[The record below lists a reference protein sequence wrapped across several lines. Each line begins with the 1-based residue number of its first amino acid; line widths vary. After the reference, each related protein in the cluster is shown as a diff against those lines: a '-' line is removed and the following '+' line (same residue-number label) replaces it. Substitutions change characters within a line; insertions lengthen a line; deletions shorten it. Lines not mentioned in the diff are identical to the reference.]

1 MGMCNL
7 NTKVNIKDEVY
18 LSPLKCK
25 QCDTLILDF
34 QVWDGSLL
42 ADVNGWSCM
51 LRANKNNGMGYQIE
65 EAEVTA
71 SNSYIHIECQSTLT
85 QFAGVTLL
93 ECTFNKGNLQKT
105 SFDIEILVRKSVLGN
120 PDGSVSKCIIT
131 PLEKLNENLAK
142 ISESIN
148 NANVAKNA
156 LDSSTNKANNANSTL
171 NSTIDSA
178 DTSKGN
184 LDSSISSGKETIEEL
199 KKTNSA
205 YTDHINDLNIH
216 VTKMQKDKWDAYEAR
231 IIELTT
237 IIDDVLYKDA
247 VVVDDEGN
255 TIVDDEDNT
264 IIV

>member
-7 NTKVNIKDEVY
+7 NTKVNIKNEVY

-71 SNSYIHIECQSTLT
+71 SNSNIHIECKSTLT

-120 PDGSVSKCIIT
+120 SDGSVPECIIT
-131 PLEKLNENLAK
+131 PLEKLDENLAK

-148 NANVAKNA
+148 AADAAKTALDNSKVEAEKTNSKLITNDTNAKN
-156 LDSSTNKANNANSTL
+156 TNTTL
-171 NSTIDSA
+171 VTNTTEAKS
-178 DTSKGN
+178 
-184 LDSSISSGKETIEEL
+184 TIEEL
-199 KKTNSA
+199 KKTNSE
-205 YTDHINDLNIH
+205 YTQHIKNMDIH
-216 VTKMQKDKWDAYEAR
+216 VTLEQKKKWDSYEAK
-231 IIELTT
+231 ITELTN
-237 IIDDVLYKDA
+237 IIDDVIYKDA
-247 VVVDDEGN
+247 TVVDDEGN
-255 TIVDDEDNT
+255 TIIDDEGN
-264 IIV
+264 IIII

>member
-25 QCDTLILDF
+25 QCDTLIMDF

-65 EAEVTA
+65 EAQVTA
-71 SNSYIHIECQSTLT
+71 SNSNIHIECKSTLT
-85 QFAGVTLL
+85 QFAGITLL
-93 ECTFNKGNLQKT
+93 ELTFNKGNLQKT

-120 PDGSVSKCIIT
+120 SNGSVPECIIT
-131 PLEKLNENLAK
+131 PLENLNENLAK

-148 NANVAKNA
+148 NANAAKTA
-156 LDSSTNKANNANSTL
+156 LDNSKTEAEKTNSKLINTDATAKSTNTTL
-171 NSTIDSA
+171 VTNTTEAKSTIE
-178 DTSKGN
+178 
-184 LDSSISSGKETIEEL
+184 LL

-205 YTDHINDLNIH
+205 YTDHINNMDIH
-216 VTKMQKDKWDAYEAR
+216 VTLEDKVAWSLAIKNIEQLFKLFGGGYLKDENGG
-231 IIELTT
+231 
-237 IIDDVLYKDA
+237 LYA
-247 VVVDDEGN
+247 DENGGHYKG
-255 TIVDDEDNT
+255 
-264 IIV
+264 